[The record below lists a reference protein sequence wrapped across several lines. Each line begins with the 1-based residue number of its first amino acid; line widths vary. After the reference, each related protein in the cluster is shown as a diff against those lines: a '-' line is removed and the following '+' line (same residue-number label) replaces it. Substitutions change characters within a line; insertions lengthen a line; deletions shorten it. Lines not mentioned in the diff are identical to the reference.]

1 MARAGATATLLYNGT
16 ILFAGGS
23 GLSSAE
29 VYDPNAH
36 TSTATGN
43 LTTDRTNHAAV
54 LLPDGNV
61 LLAGGTSSGS
71 SVNTT
76 ELYNTTLGTFTAA
89 GSMQKARSG
98 LSATMLDNARVLVV
112 GGSNLNDGVLASA
125 ELYTPSFDPLGT
137 VSVTSS
143 DSTDNVTLSPCALQ
157 LNGTGA
163 TTCSV
168 ADTPT
173 QVGTGTHTL
182 TGTYTP
188 ASDSVHTSS
197 NGSTNLTVVK
207 ADTTTT
213 VASSANPSTYG
224 QAVTFTA
231 TVGVVSPGSGT
242 PSGTVDFK
250 DGSTTLASGV
260 ALSGGQAT
268 FTHVDPKRS
277 NTHDHRSVQR
287 RQQLLRDRLRTR
299 AALRQR

>member
-1 MARAGATATLLYNGT
+1 LLYNGA

-29 VYDPNAH
+29 IYDPNTH

-43 LTTDRTNHAAV
+43 LTTDRTHHAAV

-61 LLAGGTSSGS
+61 LIASGTSSGS
-71 SVNTT
+71 GGVVVNTT
-76 ELYNTTLGTFTAA
+76 ELYNTTAGTFTAA

-98 LSATMLDNARVLVV
+98 LTATMLDNAQVLVV

-125 ELYTPSFDPLGT
+125 ELYTPSFDPLVT

-143 DSTDNVTLSPCALQ
+143 DKTDNFTLSPCTLQ

-168 ADTPT
+168 TDTPT

-213 VASSANPSTYG
+213 VSSSQNPSIFG
-224 QAVTFTA
+224 QSVTFTA
-231 TVGVVSPGSGT
+231 TVSGPSSTPTGSVSFYDGGSCAT
-242 PSGTVDFK
+242 P
-250 DGSTTLASGV
+250 
-260 ALSGGQAT
+260 
-268 FTHVDPKRS
+268 
-277 NTHDHRSVQR
+277 
-287 RQQLLRDRLRTR
+287 
-299 AALRQR
+299 